1 MMMRNDVDRAEQL
14 RRTSLNALLV
24 YTFFMVLGFAMLMP
38 LVSVHFV
45 SNVGLA
51 ATVVGAALALRQLT
65 QQGLA
70 VVGGVLADRFGARP
84 MICLGVLLRAAGF
97 ASLAFAGDATW
108 LFVALAV
115 AAIGGALFEAPYQ
128 AAIASLTN
136 EASRTRYYAASNWV
150 IGLASALGPL
160 VGVALLRWD
169 FRLVCLVAAG
179 CFMLNFIV
187 ALLLPSVG
195 HTPSARP
202 VAGRV
207 RLVAQDR
214 PFVAFTVIM
223 MGYWFTDV
231 QMYISFPLQAE
242 HLTGSQDSVGIM
254 LAVGATLTVLLQYG
268 LVRLLGRWLAPKHIL
283 VAGMVLMALG
293 TSVVGLAKDF
303 NVFLCCVA
311 VVSIGAVM
319 VRPTLQ
325 TMIAEMANPKA
336 LGTFLGVSSLS
347 LAVGGAVGNMA
358 GGWLIDLA
366 RSMHVPHLPWSVYGL
381 VGLLSAVG
389 VGLLTQRRRRQNAPE
404 GVYQEA

>member
-1 MMMRNDVDRAEQL
+1 MMQEEAHRVERL
-14 RRTSLNALLV
+14 RRTSLDALLV

-70 VVGGVLADRFGARP
+70 VIGGVLADRFGARP

-136 EASRTRYYAASNWV
+136 EAARTRYYAASNWV

-179 CFMLNFIV
+179 CFAFNFIV
-187 ALLLPSVG
+187 TLLLPSVG
-195 HTPSARP
+195 HKPSARP
-202 VAGRV
+202 AAGRV
-207 RLVAQDR
+207 KLVARDR
-214 PFVAFTVIM
+214 HFLAFTVIM

-242 HLTGSQDSVGIM
+242 RLTGSKYSVGIM

-283 VAGMVLMALG
+283 IAGMSLMATA
-293 TSVVGLAKDF
+293 TSVVGLAKHF

-311 VVSIGAVM
+311 VISIGAVM

-325 TMIAEMANPKA
+325 TMIAEMANPNA
-336 LGTFLGVSSLS
+336 MGTFLGVSSLS

-358 GGWLIDLA
+358 GGWLIDLSRA
-366 RSMHVPHLPWSVYGL
+366 TQTPHLPWIIYGL
-381 VGLLSAVG
+381 VGLLSALG
-389 VGLLTQRRRRQNAPE
+389 VGLLTHRRRRPAASACD
-404 GVYQEA
+404 YQSA